1 MALVI
6 SLANAA
12 LVISLA
18 KAAFEIPLAKA
29 VLDISLAKAALD
41 IPFSKAAL
49 AWTCLTTGCHQH
61 GDNIIVTTWWQF
73 VMAIIMITC
82 VFLLIYRQ

>member
-18 KAAFEIPLAKA
+18 KAAFEIP
-29 VLDISLAKAALD
+29 LAKAALD